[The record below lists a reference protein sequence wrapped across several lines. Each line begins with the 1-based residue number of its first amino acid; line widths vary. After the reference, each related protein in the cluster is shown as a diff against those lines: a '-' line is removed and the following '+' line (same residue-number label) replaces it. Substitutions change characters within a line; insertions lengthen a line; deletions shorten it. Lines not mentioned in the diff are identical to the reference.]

1 MEIEWQSMLF
11 QFTGGLG
18 IFLLGIKYMGEGL
31 QKSAGNRL
39 RDILHTF
46 TSTPIRAVFA
56 GILVTALIQSSS
68 GTTVITVGLVNAGFI
83 GLRQAIGI
91 IMGANI
97 GTTVTAFIIGVDIAE
112 YALPILA
119 VGALLLFFFTNKR
132 IQYIGQ
138 FLFGFGALF
147 YGLELMGAGMAP
159 LQKLEA
165 FQTLMITMS
174 DNSLLAVFVGVI
186 FTMLVQS
193 SSATIGV
200 LQELFAQ
207 GALPLQGALPVL
219 FGDNIGTTITA
230 LLASIGTTIAARRAA
245 FTHALFNIIGAI
257 IFLLLLSPYMA
268 FVEWLQ
274 TVLNLD
280 PKMTIAFAHGS
291 FNITNVLIQL
301 PFISVLAYIVT
312 KMIPGEERV
321 IDTNLNLLDTNFIQ
335 QSPAIALT
343 QAKEAVIKVSGLAA
357 EAVREAK
364 GYTFTQQQNHMD
376 YVLSLES
383 AIDSFDHK
391 ITDYLVK
398 VSSANLSV
406 PESESLQRYMNVVKD
421 YERIGDH
428 LENIVELVE
437 EHKSSKFHLS
447 EGALRDLEEMFSVV
461 LEIVELSS
469 QAFEEK
475 DEEKALR
482 IMQLEGTVDEMERFF
497 RKKHIQRMSEGACY
511 SNAGII
517 FVDIL
522 SNLERI
528 SDHCVNIAEVVLGK
542 RG

>member
-11 QFTGGLG
+11 QFAGGLG

-343 QAKEAVIKVSGLAA
+343 QAKEAVIKMSGLAA

-437 EHKSSKFHLS
+437 EQKSSKFHLS

>member
-11 QFTGGLG
+11 QFAGGLG

>member
-11 QFTGGLG
+11 QFAGGLG

-56 GILVTALIQSSS
+56 GILVAALIQSSS

-119 VGALLLFFFTNKR
+119 IGALLLFFFTNKR

>member
-1 MEIEWQSMLF
+1 
-11 QFTGGLG
+11 
-18 IFLLGIKYMGEGL
+18 
-31 QKSAGNRL
+31 
-39 RDILHTF
+39 
-46 TSTPIRAVFA
+46 
-56 GILVTALIQSSS
+56 
-68 GTTVITVGLVNAGFI
+68 
-83 GLRQAIGI
+83 
-91 IMGANI
+91 
-97 GTTVTAFIIGVDIAE
+97 
-112 YALPILA
+112 
-119 VGALLLFFFTNKR
+119 
-132 IQYIGQ
+132 
-138 FLFGFGALF
+138 
-147 YGLELMGAGMAP
+147 MAP

-343 QAKEAVIKVSGLAA
+343 QAKEAVIKMSGLAA

>member
-343 QAKEAVIKVSGLAA
+343 QAKEAVIKMSGLAA

>member
-11 QFTGGLG
+11 QFAGGLG

-406 PESESLQRYMNVVKD
+406 PESESLQWYMNVVKD

>member
-11 QFTGGLG
+11 QFAGGLG

-321 IDTNLNLLDTNFIQ
+321 IDTNLNLLDTNFI
-335 QSPAIALT
+335 
-343 QAKEAVIKVSGLAA
+343 
-357 EAVREAK
+357 
-364 GYTFTQQQNHMD
+364 
-376 YVLSLES
+376 
-383 AIDSFDHK
+383 
-391 ITDYLVK
+391 
-398 VSSANLSV
+398 
-406 PESESLQRYMNVVKD
+406 
-421 YERIGDH
+421 
-428 LENIVELVE
+428 
-437 EHKSSKFHLS
+437 
-447 EGALRDLEEMFSVV
+447 
-461 LEIVELSS
+461 
-469 QAFEEK
+469 
-475 DEEKALR
+475 
-482 IMQLEGTVDEMERFF
+482 
-497 RKKHIQRMSEGACY
+497 
-511 SNAGII
+511 NAG
-517 FVDIL
+517 
-522 SNLERI
+522 
-528 SDHCVNIAEVVLGK
+528 K
-542 RG
+542 RSSY

>member
-343 QAKEAVIKVSGLAA
+343 QAKEAVIKMSGLAA

-469 QAFEEK
+469 QAFEEE
-475 DEEKALR
+475 DGEKPLR
-482 IMQLEGTVDEMERFF
+482 FFQLEGTVDQMERIF

>member
-11 QFTGGLG
+11 QFAGGLG

-119 VGALLLFFFTNKR
+119 IGALLLFFFTNKR

-343 QAKEAVIKVSGLAA
+343 QAKEAVIKMSGLAA

>member
-11 QFTGGLG
+11 QFAGGLG

-91 IMGANI
+91 ILGANI

-343 QAKEAVIKVSGLAA
+343 QAKEAVIKMSGLAA

>member
-11 QFTGGLG
+11 QFAGGLG

-245 FTHALFNIIGAI
+245 FTHALFNIFGAI

-343 QAKEAVIKVSGLAA
+343 QAKEAVIKMSGLAA

-469 QAFEEK
+469 QAFEVK

-511 SNAGII
+511 SNGGII

>member
-11 QFTGGLG
+11 QFAGGLG

-343 QAKEAVIKVSGLAA
+343 QAKEAVIKMSGLAA

>member
-159 LQKLEA
+159 FQKLEA

-343 QAKEAVIKVSGLAA
+343 QAKEAVIKMSGLAA

>member
-11 QFTGGLG
+11 QFAGGLG

-343 QAKEAVIKVSGLAA
+343 QAKEAVIKMSGLAA

-383 AIDSFDHK
+383 AIDSFDHN
-391 ITDYLVK
+391 LVK

>member
-11 QFTGGLG
+11 QFAGGLG

-406 PESESLQRYMNVVKD
+406 AESESLQRYMNVVKD

>member
-11 QFTGGLG
+11 QFAGGLG

-119 VGALLLFFFTNKR
+119 IGALLLFFFTNKR